1 MSAPITAVST
11 LPRLRWST
19 VRHGC
24 AAARGVSQEVW
35 LPDLDSR
42 FGFQIRIRLGRAA
55 FDETDLTSP
64 IRSHSDSDW
73 SQDQTRSGKIRATRR
88 VMADAPTALS
98 DPLQRWKRCR
108 FSRTAG
114 AQTERPSERSAI
126 VETSRNAR
134 KRSSGR
140 AVRLSAVAAEASGG
154 RQGNESGRCEEE
166 PDEGLA
172 RPRNSRN
179 RQECRRRVIRRTRL
193 SSSRL
198 VQKPVVGAIGQ
209 LARPASST
217 NTPARSG
224 AFERVWTTVVRAM
237 FVGRSAGKGEV
248 PAVGRP
254 AASTDSRVSNRGR
267 VAGAHSEGG
276 RADLVRR
283 ETRVRH
289 PEW

>member
-1 MSAPITAVST
+1 MS
-11 LPRLRWST
+11 
-19 VRHGC
+19 
-24 AAARGVSQEVW
+24 RGEGGESGSVDSR
-35 LPDLDSR
+35 LDSR
-42 FGFQIRIRLGRAA
+42 S
-55 FDETDLTSP
+55 E
-64 IRSHSDSDW
+64 SDSGARPSTKPIERVRSRVVETRIGLED
-73 SQDQTRSGKIRATRR
+73 QDLKCKVSRSSSLAEGLRDSSGDG
-88 VMADAPTALS
+88 DAPAAQS
-98 DPLQRWKRCR
+98 EPLQRWKRCR
-108 FSRTAG
+108 LSRTTG
-114 AQTERPSERSAI
+114 GQTERPSEWSAI

-198 VQKPVVGAIGQ
+198 VQKPVVWAIGQ

-267 VAGAHSEGG
+267 VAVAHSEGG
-276 RADLVRR
+276 RAALVRR
-283 ETRVRH
+283 ENRVRH

>member
-1 MSAPITAVST
+1 MS
-11 LPRLRWST
+11 
-19 VRHGC
+19 
-24 AAARGVSQEVW
+24 RGEGGESGSVE
-35 LPDLDSR
+35 SR
-42 FGFQIRIRLGRAA
+42 S
-55 FDETDLTSP
+55 E
-64 IRSHSDSDW
+64 SDSGARPSTKPIERVRSRVVETRIGLED
-73 SQDQTRSGKIRATRR
+73 QDLKCKVSRSSSLAEGLRDSSGDG
-88 VMADAPTALS
+88 DAPAAQS
-98 DPLQRWKRCR
+98 EPLQRWKRCR
-108 FSRTAG
+108 LSRTTG
-114 AQTERPSERSAI
+114 GQTERPSEWSAI

-198 VQKPVVGAIGQ
+198 VQKPVVWAIGQ

-217 NTPARSG
+217 NTPPGRERSCG
-224 AFERVWTTVVRAM
+224 GGRRLFGRCLWADRLERGGPGGWTSGGVNRSVRLESRPGCRCAF
-237 FVGRSAGKGEV
+237 
-248 PAVGRP
+248 
-254 AASTDSRVSNRGR
+254 
-267 VAGAHSEGG
+267 GG
-276 RADLVRR
+276 RAALVRR
-283 ETRVRH
+283 ENRVRH